1 MATEL
6 AKAYVQIIPTA
17 EGIQSKLQQELGGA
31 ADAAGE
37 KAGHSLGSKLS
48 GAMGTAAKAGLAA
61 VTAATAAVAGFAKG
75 AVNVGAEFDASMSQ
89 VAAVSGATGQ
99 EFDALREKAMEMG
112 ASTKFSASES
122 AEAFNYMAMAGW
134 KTEDMLDGIEGIMS
148 LAAASGESLATTSDI
163 VTDALTAFGLSA
175 EDSSRFADVLAAASS
190 NANTNVGMMGETFKY
205 VAPLAGALNFSAE
218 DTATAIGLMANA
230 GIKGS
235 QAGTA
240 LRSIM
245 TRLASPTKDAET
257 AMNVLGISLQDD
269 EGKMYSLAEVMDQM
283 RKGFANLQISEEEY
297 NAGMESINWQLEN
310 GIIKQKEYD
319 EAAARL
325 DARAHGS
332 TEALQAEYAA
342 MLGGQ
347 EALSGLLAIVNAAP
361 EDYEKLTS
369 AIYDSDGAAAQMAAT
384 MQDNLAGDITIMKS
398 ALEGAKIAVS
408 DQLTPAF
415 REFVQFGTNG
425 ISELTT
431 AFQEGGLSGAM
442 EALGGI
448 LSDGLAMITEK
459 LPEFVEAGMGL
470 LSALGQGLLDN
481 APLLVQTAL
490 DICLMLGTYLVEAAP
505 ALVDAAVQLVD
516 DLASWIGE
524 YADVMAEAA
533 VTIIITLFEALTN
546 PDNIGTLVDAAIF
559 LIVSLADAIISNLPA
574 LIEKA
579 PVIVENLVRAIIEN
593 APKLLEA
600 ALELI
605 IMAAQ
610 GLIDNLPR
618 ILAAAG
624 SIVEELV
631 RGLIEFGAQLRQ
643 TGGDL
648 IARLIDGIREAFQKL
663 VNAGKEIVDTVKTG
677 FQQKIQDAKNW
688 GRDLIAN
695 FIAGIKEKWEALKSS
710 VSNIASTVKSF
721 LGHSHPTEG
730 PMADD
735 NTWMPD
741 MMRSFAQGIRDNRG
755 LVLGEMDKLADD
767 MSGSLDWGSPAFAMA
782 GGPAYNAGAG
792 AGSAAASELRGI
804 VDALRGMRVVL
815 STGETVGALTV
826 PLNDSLGNQYSYSKR
841 GI

>member
-17 EGIQSKLQQELGGA
+17 EGIKGKLSEALGGEA
-31 ADAAGE
+31 ESAGKAAGE
-37 KAGHSLGSKLS
+37 KAGSSFGSVLS
-48 GAMGTAAKAGLAA
+48 GAAKAG
-61 VTAATAAVAGFAKG
+61 VAAVA
-75 AVNVGAEFDASMSQ
+75 AVGT
-89 VAAVSGATGQ
+89 AAA
-99 EFDALREKAMEMG
+99 A
-112 ASTKFSASES
+112 ASTKFVQAIGGTAAYGDEID
-122 AEAFNYMAMAGW
+122 
-134 KTEDMLDGIEGIMS
+134 KMS
-148 LAAASGESLATTSDI
+148 QKM
-163 VTDALTAFGLSA
+163 GLSA
-175 EDSSRFADVLAAASS
+175 EAYQEWDAIMQHSGTSIQSMQSSMKTLANAVENGNEAFERIGLTQEEIAKMSNEELFAATIAGLQ
-190 NANTNVGMMGETFKY
+190 NIENETERTY
-205 VAPLAGALNFSAE
+205 LAGQLLGRGATELGALLNTSAE
-218 DTATAIGLMANA
+218 DTEKMR
-230 GIKGS
+230 
-235 QAGTA
+235 Q
-240 LRSIM
+240 RVH
-245 TRLASPTKDAET
+245 E
-257 AMNVLGISLQDD
+257 LGGVMSDEAVKAAAAYQDSLQDMQTAFSGLTRNLTAEFMPAITGIMD
-269 EGKMYSLAEVMDQM
+269 GLTEIFSGNSEQGLAMVSQGVKDVV
-283 RKGFANLQISEEEY
+283 AQISETLPQFVE
-297 NAGMESINWQLEN
+297 
-310 GIIKQKEYD
+310 
-319 EAAARL
+319 
-325 DARAHGS
+325 
-332 TEALQAEYAA
+332 
-342 MLGGQ
+342 LGGQ
-347 EALSGLLAIVNAAP
+347 V
-361 EDYEKLTS
+361 
-369 AIYDSDGAAAQMAAT
+369 
-384 MQDNLAGDITIMKS
+384 
-398 ALEGAKIAVS
+398 IASLV
-408 DQLTPAF
+408 
-415 REFVQFGTNG
+415 
-425 ISELTT
+425 T
-431 AFQEGGLSGAM
+431 A
-442 EALGGI
+442 
-448 LSDGLAMITEK
+448 ITEN
-459 LPEFVEAGMGL
+459 LPML
-470 LSALGQGLLDN
+470 LSAGLSLVETIGTAILDN
-481 APLLVQTAL
+481 LPLLVQTAL
-490 DICLMLGTYLVEAAP
+490 DLCLMLGTYLVEAAP

-533 VTIIITLFEALTN
+533 VTIIITLFEALTD

-559 LIVSLADAIISNLPA
+559 LIVSLADAIVSNLPA

-593 APKLLEA
+593 APKLLKA

-631 RGLIEFGAQLRQ
+631 RGLIEFGAQLIQ

-648 IARLIDGIREAFQKL
+648 VARLIDGIREAFQKL
-663 VNAGKEIVDTVKTG
+663 VNAGKEIVDTVKNG

-695 FIAGIKEKWEALKSS
+695 FIAGIKEKWENLKSS

-755 LVLGEMDKLADD
+755 LVLGEMDKLAND